1 MVQIRMI
8 RRVAALGLVSLF
20 LFSPPALAD
29 DDDSSEQRRIE
40 EMVIYGERIESTVSD
55 TSIAITAMDEN
66 FLRDMGMQGPN
77 EMVNFIPATTR
88 TDWDIKIRGIGRNFR
103 GLGGDP
109 GVGTYYNGIYSPD
122 FGIAATEGG
131 LYDIR
136 RIEVLRGPQG
146 TLYGRNSIGGVV
158 NYVTNQPNHEGF
170 EANLRA
176 VLGEYN
182 TNEWFGLVS
191 GPITDNLAYRLNGVK
206 RIRGPA
212 VDGHAGS
219 EDIQDVN
226 DQNFSLIL
234 EWTPIDSMTFN
245 LRVNDRRAYSRN
257 NFGNGG
263 HGIAGEGPCVGA
275 HPITSDSQCDP
286 RYRVSRDTNYYATG
300 FRPVDQGWVDRYG
313 DLADD
318 PRGAVGWTH
327 PATGE
332 TFYGAYNRPGVDST
346 SVRWPFMPSQNYRS
360 AAVASYDIGGADAP
374 DIVGLT
380 TGDNREEFDHQ
391 QGSLVWDWDI
401 SDNLSVKYLGSYNSF
416 AYWFNR
422 DNSFSNSHV
431 SDIDDT
437 VIEEVESYSQE
448 LRLFWEVG
456 DRFTAT
462 SGIYQFWE
470 SRDQWYG
477 IRERGGQGRASNAV
491 QYGPEGYETWLLDA
505 IGLVG
510 WVMPDC
516 IGIGGTGSGGG
527 GDTAIGDGSPNGG
540 YGRYCGDPGKPYSQS
555 WRTGDTGAVYE
566 HRNLVDNENLAFYT
580 QGDLRLTDTVS
591 VTLGVR
597 YSKDWRDAKEQRG
610 GYSELATEGGANAFP
625 WLPAVIRGACLIN
638 FAKCFPAMGPNFN
651 PDAFFAPGVTPLAAM
666 NVALGAATLTGDPDY
681 PIAPVCDLDAHSCAR
696 PLRLRG
702 IPIGW
707 GSRTVGTYKQDG
719 NVTWRVNFNW
729 EPTPDTLVYFGAT
742 AGYRAG
748 GFNLGNTDGR
758 AEFDTDGDGV
768 NDTRAIGFYGDEEL
782 TAYEVGYKGT
792 HLDGTLQ
799 LNIAV
804 YYYDYR
810 NYQTNVTT
818 WESES
823 GDFALPNVVL
833 PDGST
838 LGASGGRGP
847 VDTTKNIPEAYNRGF
862 EIDGTYLAT
871 DNFTIGG
878 NYSYTES
885 VFDSPFT
892 FFNENDPRYPR
903 EILAGDVN
911 QDPCDLPAEIRAL
924 YCIEIDGAE
933 LTGIPKHKATVWTA
947 YTWNRPNGSWT
958 WYNSLAYTGDYATT
972 PFHRPWDLVPERER
986 WDMRLTFREASGRW
1000 SASAFVDNVLDKT
1013 YIRHSDMDNR
1023 RTGYGAN
1030 WPQRVVS
1037 LYPRYWGFEFEY
1049 SMGAYR

>member
-1 MVQIRMI
+1 MI
-8 RRVAALGLVSLF
+8 HDRTFRGAAALGLASLF
-20 LFSPPALAD
+20 LLIAPPALADD

-40 EMVIYGERIESTVSD
+40 EMVIYGERVESTVSD
-55 TSIAITAMDEN
+55 TSIAITAMDED

-170 EANLRA
+170 EANVRA
-176 VLGEYN
+176 VLGEYG

-191 GPITDNLAYRLNGVK
+191 GPVTENFAYRLTGVK

-226 DQNFSLIL
+226 DQNFALIL
-234 EWTPIDSMTFN
+234 EWTPADSMTFN
-245 LRVNDRRAYSRN
+245 LRVNDRRAYSKN

-263 HGIAGEGPCVGA
+263 HGIAGEGPCIGQ

-300 FRPVDQGWVDRYG
+300 FRAVGQDWVDKYG

-318 PRGAVGWTH
+318 PRGAVGWIH
-327 PATGE
+327 PTTGE
-332 TFYGAYNRPGVDST
+332 TFYGAYNRPGVDDF

-360 AAVASYDIGGADAP
+360 ASVATYDIGGADAP

-391 QGSLVWDWDI
+391 QASLVWDWDI
-401 SDNLSVKYLGSYNSF
+401 NDRVSIKYLGSYNSF

-422 DNSFSNSHV
+422 DNSFSDSHV

-437 VIEEVESYSQE
+437 VIEQVESYSHE
-448 LRLFWEVG
+448 LRVFWELG

-462 SGIYQFWE
+462 SGVYQFWE

-477 IRERGGQGRASNAV
+477 IRERGGQGRARNAAI
-491 QYGPEGYETWLLDA
+491 YGPEGWDTWLLDSLA
-505 IGLVG
+505 VVG
-510 WVMPDC
+510 WIFPPC
-516 IGIGGTGSGGG
+516 IGETTHGSGAG
-527 GDTAIGDGSPNGG
+527 GDLNFGDATRN
-540 YGRYCGDPGKPYSQS
+540 YGAYCGDPGKPYSQS
-555 WRTGDTGAVYE
+555 WKTGDTGALYE

-580 QGDLRLTDTVS
+580 QGDLRLTDTLS

-610 GYSELATEGGANAFP
+610 GYSEIEVFNKP
-625 WLPAVIRGACLIN
+625 WLPWAISTACAL
-638 FAKCFPAMGPNFN
+638 N
-651 PDAFFAPGVTPLAAM
+651 PDRCPENPLSFFAPGVTPLAAL
-666 NVALGAATLTGDPDY
+666 NVAMGAATFTGDPDF
-681 PIAPVCDLDAHSCAR
+681 PIAPVCNLEAYACDR

-702 IPIGW
+702 VPIGW
-707 GSRTVGTYKQDG
+707 GHRTLGTYKQDG
-719 NVTWRVNFNW
+719 DVTWRVNFNW
-729 EPTPDTLVYFGAT
+729 EPTPDMLVYLGAT

-748 GFNLGNTDGR
+748 GFNLGNSDGR
-758 AEFDTDGDGV
+758 IELDTDGDGAT
-768 NDTRAIGFYGDEEL
+768 DTRAIGQYGDENL
-782 TAYEVGYKGT
+782 IAYELGYKGT

-804 YYYDYR
+804 YYYDYE
-810 NYQTNVTT
+810 NYQTNVST
-818 WESES
+818 WESEG
-823 GDFALPNVVL
+823 GDFALPNITL
-833 PDGST
+833 PGGGG
-838 LGASGGRGP
+838 LEAPAGRGP
-847 VDTTKNIPEAYNRGF
+847 VDTTKNIDQANNKGF
-862 EIDGTYLAT
+862 EVDATYLAT

-878 NYSYTES
+878 NYSFTES
-885 VFDSPFT
+885 TFNTAFT

-903 EILAGDVN
+903 EILGGDVN
-911 QDPCDLPAEIRAL
+911 QDPCTLPAEIRSL
-924 YCIEIDGAE
+924 YCIEIDGE
-933 LTGIPKHKATVWTA
+933 DLTGIPKHKATLWAA
-947 YTWNRPNGSWT
+947 YTWNRPSGSWT
-958 WYNSLAYTGDYATT
+958 WYNSIAYTGDYATT

-986 WDMRLTFREASGRW
+986 WDMRLTYREATGRW

-1013 YIRHSDMDNR
+1013 YIRHSDMENR

-1030 WPQRVVS
+1030 WPQRVVA
-1037 LYPRYWGFEFEY
+1037 LYPRYWGVEFEY

>member
-1 MVQIRMI
+1 MSQDRKL
-8 RRVAALGLVSLF
+8 RGAAALGLASLF
-20 LFSPPALAD
+20 LIAPPVFADD

-40 EMVIYGERIESTVSD
+40 EMVIYGERVESTVSD
-55 TSIAITAMDEN
+55 TSIAITAMDED

-170 EANLRA
+170 EANVRA
-176 VLGEYN
+176 MLGEYN

-191 GPITDNLAYRLNGVK
+191 GPITDNLAYRMTGVK
-206 RIRGPA
+206 RLRGPA
-212 VDGHAGS
+212 VEGLAGS
-219 EDIQDVN
+219 EDIEDLN
-226 DQNFSLIL
+226 DQNFALIL

-245 LRVNDRRAYSRN
+245 LRVNDRRAYSKR

-263 HGIAGEGPCVGA
+263 HGIAGEGPCIGQ
-275 HPITSDSQCDP
+275 HPINSDSACDP
-286 RYRVSRDTNYYATG
+286 RYRVSRDTNHYATG
-300 FRPVDQGWVDRYG
+300 FRPVDQAWADRYG

-318 PRGAVGWTH
+318 PRGAVAWIH
-327 PATGE
+327 PTTGE
-332 TFYGAYNRPGVDST
+332 TFYGSYNRPGVDDT
-346 SVRWPFMPSQNYRS
+346 SVRWPFMPSQNYNS
-360 AAVASYDIGGADAP
+360 PSVARYDIGGADAP

-391 QGSLVWDWDI
+391 QGSLVVDWDI
-401 SDNLSVKYLGSYNSF
+401 SDRLSLKYLGSYNSF

-422 DNSFSNSHV
+422 DNSFSDSHV

-437 VIEEVESYSQE
+437 VIEQVESYSHE

-462 SGIYQFWE
+462 SGVYQFWE

-477 IRERGGQGRASNAV
+477 IRERGGQGRAQNGAI
-491 QYGPEGYETWLLDA
+491 YGPEGFDEWVLRGTEV
-505 IGLVG
+505 VG
-510 WVMPDC
+510 WVLPEC
-516 IGIGGTGSGGG
+516 IGVGVGGSAAG
-527 GDTAIGDGSPNGG
+527 GDLTLNDAGHPG
-540 YGRYCGDPGKPYSQS
+540 YGKYCGDAGKPYSQS
-555 WRTGDTGAVYE
+555 VRTGDTGGLYE

-580 QGDLRLTDTVS
+580 QGDLRLTDTFS
-591 VTLGVR
+591 VTLGAR
-597 YSKDWRDAKEQRG
+597 YSKDWRDALEARG
-610 GYSELATEGGANAFP
+610 GYSEIEVYNKP
-625 WLPAVIRGACLIN
+625 WLPWALSTACAL
-638 FAKCFPAMGPNFN
+638 N
-651 PDAFFAPGVTPLAAM
+651 PDQCPEDPAAFFAPGVTPLAAL
-666 NVALGAATLTGDPDY
+666 NVALGAATFTGDPDF
-681 PIAPVCDLDAHSCAR
+681 PIEPVCDLEAYACDR

-707 GSRTVGTYKQDG
+707 GHRTEGTYKQDG
-719 NVTWRVNFNW
+719 DLTWRVNFNW
-729 EPTPDTLVYFGAT
+729 EPTGDILVYFGAT
-742 AGYRAG
+742 SGYRAG
-748 GFNLGNTDGR
+748 GFNLGRPDGR
-758 AEFDTDGDGV
+758 VSVDTTGDGIA
-768 NDTRAIGFYGDEEL
+768 DTRALGEYGDENL
-782 TAYEVGYKGT
+782 VAYELGYKGT
-792 HLDGTLQ
+792 HFDGTLQ
-799 LNIAV
+799 LNVAL
-804 YYYDYR
+804 YYYAYE
-810 NYQTNVTT
+810 NYQTNVST

-823 GDFALPNVVL
+823 GDFALPIVTL
-833 PDGST
+833 PDGSA
-838 LGASGGRGP
+838 LDAPAGRGP
-847 VDTTKNIPEAYNRGF
+847 VDITTNIPDSYNRGF
-862 EIDGTYLAT
+862 EIDGTYLVT
-871 DNFTIGG
+871 DSFTVGG

-903 EILAGDVN
+903 EILGGDLN
-911 QDPCDLPAEIRAL
+911 QDPCTLPDEIKAL

-933 LTGIPKHKATVWTA
+933 LTGIPKHKATLWAA

-958 WYNSLAYTGDYATT
+958 LYNSLAYTGDYATT
-972 PFHRPWDLVPERER
+972 PFHRPWDLVPDRER
-986 WDMRLTFREASGRW
+986 WDMRLTYREATGRW

-1013 YIRHSDMDNR
+1013 YIRHSDMENR

-1030 WPQRVVS
+1030 WPQRIVS